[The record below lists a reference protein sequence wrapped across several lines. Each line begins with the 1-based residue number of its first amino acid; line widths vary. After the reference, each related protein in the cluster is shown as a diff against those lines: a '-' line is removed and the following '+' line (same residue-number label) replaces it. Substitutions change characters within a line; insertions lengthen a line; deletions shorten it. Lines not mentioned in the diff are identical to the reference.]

1 MYNNILNEVKI
12 SYIESTNLEAEKL
25 NTILEQTWSR
35 QEKMYLV
42 TWKLN
47 SWSTPGNYVFK
58 LLLNSYS

>member
-1 MYNNILNEVKI
+1 MYNNILNEIKI

-25 NTILEQTWSR
+25 NTILEQTCSR

-47 SWSTPGNYVFK
+47 SWSTPWK
-58 LLLNSYS
+58 LCFQVTVK